1 MHKRNAAEQDAGMA
15 EGGIG
20 LAGLKGH
27 VKTSDSFLK
36 TSFSCPRLFSK
47 KRTEGGLAMLGTQP
61 PDPTPLR
68 SDGFDGKVKMLPK
81 SLLDFTESS
90 PAQQFCYFV
99 DIVHLYCRST
109 T

>member
-1 MHKRNAAEQDAGMA
+1 MHKGNTAEQDAGMA
-15 EGGIG
+15 KSSIG
-20 LAGLKGH
+20 LTGLKGH

-36 TSFSCPRLFSK
+36 TPFSGLRLFSK

-68 SDGFDGKVKMLPK
+68 GDGFDGKVKMLPK
-81 SLLDFTESS
+81 PLLNFTESS
-90 PAQQFCYFV
+90 PAQQFRYFV